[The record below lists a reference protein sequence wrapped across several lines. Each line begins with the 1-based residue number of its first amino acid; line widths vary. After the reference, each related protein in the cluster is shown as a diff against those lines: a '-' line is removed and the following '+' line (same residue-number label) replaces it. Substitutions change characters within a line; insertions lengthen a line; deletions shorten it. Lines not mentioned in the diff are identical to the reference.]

1 MGRIK
6 ENRDLRFTR
15 LTNSKIFQSFH
26 RHSLPIFFLVVLLL
40 AVAVFAQEKEGA
52 KAVEDV
58 TPVASPTPSAD
69 SPTPS
74 VASPTP
80 DVNQSIEEL
89 FGPDTPKKS
98 PGSESPVT
106 DEGPKN
112 MDPILYICDRGNGRI
127 VIMKG
132 LSGDLFTSI
141 GLPGYGMGRFLR
153 PAQLWVDYEERLY
166 VADSGNNRVIRID
179 QNKQP
184 GWSEVD
190 GLSEPQ
196 GVAVDGTGVY
206 IADTKADRIVVYDEL
221 VDKAPIREA
230 LTHPEMKRPT
240 ELWIDGQGALYI
252 CCGEDPP
259 GGKLI
264 KTWVEKERRRWTV
277 FAGEGLTG
285 SQFLPSS
292 VVTVKNGI
300 RLLDSSGQR
309 LISMQDIAGTR
320 LKEDRFRTDPRWR
333 LSRPKGMAVDPTG
346 RMYIADSG
354 NDRIIELSP
363 NGNVVDEFMIIDKD
377 PSTMLSNPSSIFIYS
392 PAPGPPPKEEK
403 DDKKGKKGKAGK
415 EKKKPKGS
423 DLEIDTDW

>member
-1 MGRIK
+1 MGRVK

-15 LTNSKIFQSFH
+15 ITNSRFFQTFH
-26 RHSLPIFFLVVLLL
+26 RHSSAIFFLVVLLL
-40 AVAVFAQEKEGA
+40 AASAFAQEQVEP
-52 KAVEDV
+52 KAVEGV
-58 TPVASPTPSAD
+58 TPVEEVTPD
-69 SPTPS
+69 
-74 VASPTP
+74 ASPTP
-80 DVNQSIEEL
+80 DVEKSIEEL
-89 FGPDTPKKS
+89 FGPDTPRKS
-98 PGSESPVT
+98 TDSEPKVT
-106 DEGPKN
+106 DDKPEN
-112 MDPILYICDRGNGRI
+112 TDPILYICDSGNGRI

-132 LSGDLFTSI
+132 LSGDGFTSI

-153 PAQLWVDYEERLY
+153 PAQLWIDYEERLY

-184 GWSEVD
+184 GWTEVD

-206 IADTKADRIVVYDEL
+206 VSDTKADRVVIYDAV
-221 VDKAPIREA
+221 VDKAPIRET

-240 ELWIDGQGALYI
+240 DLWIDGQGALYI

-277 FAGEGLTG
+277 FEGEGLTG

-292 VVTVKNGI
+292 MVTVKNGI
-300 RLLDSSGQR
+300 KLLDGSGQR
-309 LISMQDIAGTR
+309 LVSMQDLAGAR
-320 LKEDRFRTDPRWR
+320 LKEDKFRTDPRWR
-333 LSRPKGMAVDPTG
+333 LSRPKGLGVDATG

-354 NDRIIELSP
+354 NDRILELSP
-363 NGNVVDEFMIIDKD
+363 SGNVVGEFMIIGKD
-377 PSTMLSNPSSIFIYS
+377 PSTMLSNPASIFIYS

-403 DDKKGKKGKAGK
+403 DDKKGKKGKSDKGK
-415 EKKKPKGS
+415 KDTKDD
-423 DLEIDTDW
+423 DLEFDSNW